1 VHGFRASLPI
11 IEAMEMPAKLSPMLA
26 RTAAKPPRDDDG
38 WAFEIKWDGIRALA
52 YVGDGLKLESRSGED
67 ITRRYPELAGI
78 AEELGRPA
86 ILDGE
91 IVACDSEGHPSFQ
104 ALQSRMG
111 VTSAAVI
118 KRRAVETPVNFMAF
132 DVLYL
137 DGELTIDRPYEERR
151 ELLAG
156 LGLDGGRWQAP
167 RHHLGEGAALLE
179 ATRERELEGVVA
191 KRLGSVYRPGRRTH
205 DWLKLRNTRR
215 QEFVIGGW
223 VPGEGGR
230 SGSVGS
236 LLVGYRDSTPD
247 EAERLGRQQL
257 FVYAGG
263 VGTGFTQDELA
274 RLTRMLKARARL
286 SSPFDAGT
294 PRKRGARWCEP
305 ELVCEVEFREWT
317 REGTLRAPSY
327 KGLRDDKDAREV
339 VRET

>member
-1 VHGFRASLPI
+1 
-11 IEAMEMPAKLSPMLA
+11 MEMPTKLRPMLA
-26 RTAAKPPRDDDG
+26 RSADRPPRDEDE
-38 WAFEIKWDGIRALA
+38 WAYEIKWDGIRALA
-52 YVGDGLKLESRSGED
+52 YVDDELRLESRSGED
-67 ITRRYPELAGI
+67 ITKRYPELDGI
-78 AEELGRPA
+78 ADELGRPA

-91 IVACDSEGHPSFQ
+91 IVACDAEGRPSFQ
-104 ALQSRMG
+104 RLQSRMG
-111 VTSAAVI
+111 VTSPAVI
-118 KRRAVETPVNFMAF
+118 KRRSADTPVNFMAF

-137 DGELTIDRPYEERR
+137 DDELTLDLPYERR
-151 ELLAG
+151 RDLLAG
-156 LGLDGGRWQAP
+156 LDLDGGRWQAP

-223 VPGEGGR
+223 MPGEGGR

-236 LLVGYRDSTPD
+236 LLVGYYDSTPD
-247 EAERLGRQQL
+247 EAERLGRAPML
-257 FVYAGG
+257 VFAGG

-286 SSPFDAGT
+286 SSPFAVGT
-294 PRKRGARWCEP
+294 PRRRGARWCEP

>member
-1 VHGFRASLPI
+1 
-11 IEAMEMPAKLSPMLA
+11 MLA
-26 RTAAKPPRDDDG
+26 RTAHAPPRDDAE

-52 YVGDGLKLESRSGED
+52 YVEEDLRLQSRSGED
-67 ITRRYPELAGI
+67 VTRRYPELAGI
-78 AEELGRPA
+78 GAQLRRPA

-91 IVACDSEGHPSFQ
+91 IVACDAEGHPSFQ
-104 ALQSRMG
+104 RLQSRMG
-111 VTSAAVI
+111 VTSSAVI
-118 KRRAVETPVNFMAF
+118 RRRAIEIPVTFMAF

-137 DGELTIDRPYEERR
+137 DDALTIDRPYEERR
-151 ELLAG
+151 ELLDG

-179 ATRERELEGVVA
+179 ATRDRELEGVVA
-191 KRLGSVYRPGRRTH
+191 KRLGSPYRPGRRTH

-215 QEFVIGGW
+215 QELVIGGW

-247 EAERLGRQQL
+247 EAERLGREPL
-257 FVYAGG
+257 LVF
-263 VGTGFTQDELA
+263 VGTGFSQDELA

-286 SSPFDAGT
+286 DSPFDVGS
-294 PRKRGARWCEP
+294 PRRRGARWCEP

-317 REGTLRAPSY
+317 EDGTLRAPSY
-327 KGLRDDKDAREV
+327 KGLRDDKDPREV

>member
-1 VHGFRASLPI
+1 
-11 IEAMEMPAKLSPMLA
+11 MPHQLRPMLA
-26 RTAAKPPRDDDG
+26 RTADEPPPDDDG

-52 YVGDGLKLESRSGED
+52 YLGDELRLESRRGED
-67 ITRRYPELAGI
+67 ITGRYPELAGI
-78 AEELGRPA
+78 GESLGRHA

-104 ALQSRMG
+104 RLQSRMG
-111 VTSAAVI
+111 VTSPSII
-118 KRRAVETPVNFMAF
+118 KHRAIETPVTYMAF

-137 DGELTIDRPYEERR
+137 DDEMTIDRPYEERR
-151 ELLAG
+151 ELLDG

-167 RHHLGEGAALLE
+167 RHHLGEGAALLA

-215 QEFVIGGW
+215 QELVIGGW

-236 LLVGYRDSTPD
+236 LLVGYHDSTPE
-247 EAERLGRQQL
+247 EAERLGRPPL
-257 FVYAGG
+257 LVFAGG

-274 RLTRMLKARARL
+274 RLTRMVKSRARL
-286 SSPFDAGT
+286 NSPFDAAS
-294 PRKRGARWCEP
+294 PKRRGARWCEP

-327 KGLRDDKDAREV
+327 KGLRDDKDPREV
-339 VRET
+339 VRE

>member
-1 VHGFRASLPI
+1 
-11 IEAMEMPAKLSPMLA
+11 MEQMPTKLSPMLA
-26 RTAAKPPRDDDG
+26 RTADQPPMDEDD
-38 WAFEIKWDGIRALA
+38 WAFEIKWDGVRALA
-52 YVGDGLKLESRSGED
+52 YLGDELRLESRSGED
-67 ITRRYPELAGI
+67 ITKRYPELAGI
-78 AEELGRPA
+78 TETFGRRA

-91 IVACDSEGHPSFQ
+91 IVAFDADGHPSFQ
-104 ALQSRMG
+104 RLQSRMG
-111 VTSAAVI
+111 VTSPSII
-118 KRRAVETPVNFMAF
+118 KHRSIEVPVSFMAF

-137 DGELTIDRPYEERR
+137 DDELTIDRPYEERR
-151 ELLAG
+151 GLLDG
-156 LGLDGGRWQAP
+156 LGLDGGSWQAP
-167 RHHLGEGAALLE
+167 RHHLGEGAALLA
-179 ATRERELEGVVA
+179 ATRERDLEGVVA

-215 QEFVIGGW
+215 QELVIGGW

-236 LLVGYRDSTPD
+236 LLLGYYDSTPE

-274 RLTRMLKARARL
+274 RLTGMLKARARL

>member
-1 VHGFRASLPI
+1 
-11 IEAMEMPAKLSPMLA
+11 MPAKLRPMLA
-26 RTAAKPPRDDDG
+26 RTAEKPPSDDDQ
-38 WAFEIKWDGIRALA
+38 WAFEIKWDGVRALA
-52 YVGDGLKLESRSGED
+52 YIGDDLRLESRSGED
-67 ITRRYPELAGI
+67 ITKRYPELHGI

-104 ALQSRMG
+104 RLQSRMG
-111 VTSAAVI
+111 VTSPAVI
-118 KRRAVETPVNFMAF
+118 KRRAIETPVSFMAF

-137 DGELTIDRPYEERR
+137 DDSLTIELPYEKRR
-151 ELLAG
+151 ELLTG
-156 LGLDGGRWQAP
+156 LDLDGGRWQAP

-179 ATRERELEGVVA
+179 ATRKRGLEGVVA

-236 LLVGYRDSTPD
+236 LLVGYHDSTPG
-247 EAERLGRQQL
+247 EAERLGRQQML
-257 FVYAGG
+257 VYAGG

-286 SSPFDAGT
+286 SSPFDVGT
-294 PRKRGARWCEP
+294 LRKRGARWCEP
-305 ELVCEVEFREWT
+305 ELVGEVEFREWT

-327 KGLRDDKDAREV
+327 KGLRDDRDPREV
-339 VRET
+339 VREN